1 MYLNNGQSQGDS
13 KALACRGAV
22 KFAAKIRLMKI
33 TVEGDSEVV
42 INQIQSTNP
51 SLASFGLSHVKR
63 TGNFVF
69 HALARKVRVS
79 DELQVWLEDIYLRRL
94 LLL

>member
-1 MYLNNGQSQGDS
+1 MYLNNGQSQGNS

-51 SLASFGLSHVKR
+51 SLASFG
-63 TGNFVF
+63 FVPCKTNWQF
-69 HALARKVRVS
+69 CFPCFG
-79 DELQVWLEDIYLRRL
+79 
-94 LLL
+94 